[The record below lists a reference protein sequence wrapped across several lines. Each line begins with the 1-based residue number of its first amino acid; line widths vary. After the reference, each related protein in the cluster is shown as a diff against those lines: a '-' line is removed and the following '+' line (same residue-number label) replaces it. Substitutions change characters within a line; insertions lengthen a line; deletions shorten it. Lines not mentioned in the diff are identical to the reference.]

1 MKEGEEEGKG
11 EEGEKIEDCTVNMS
25 ETDVLAL
32 PIHDVIKLLV
42 NCKSFRVNSKL
53 DSPFFGEINVS
64 IFEFLTEFNIS
75 IYPRFINFLKLCSH
89 VVSRTLSWSYTSHN
103 NLEPERDVTL
113 FTGVARTSGEEQ
125 HIYRY
130 A

>member
-1 MKEGEEEGKG
+1 
-11 EEGEKIEDCTVNMS
+11 MS

-42 NCKSFRVNSKL
+42 NCKSFRV
-53 DSPFFGEINVS
+53 EINVS